1 MFARFDRQTGYCF
14 GCLRTREEA
23 YELARD
29 DGRLPPPDPEGASTT
44 SGEAGNRY
52 PARSVAEVSRR
63 DGIECAN
70 AHSTRLCQQAAE
82 EFCRRMG
89 ARLTRLR
96 RNVLM
101 LVVSAEHPLTAYE
114 ILDLLRPKDPSATP
128 AGVYRSLDFLTEL
141 GLVHRKRQELH
152 RLCDAGSHASQP
164 NARLPTLRRG
174 CRDRRFGGRESDRK
188 SRTPSRLCPRS

>member
-1 MFARFDRQTGYCF
+1 MPTPHDH
-14 GCLRTREEA
+14 
-23 YELARD
+23 
-29 DGRLPPPDPEGASTT
+29 AS
-44 SGEAGNRY
+44 A
-52 PARSVAEVSRR
+52 
-63 DGIECAN
+63 
-70 AHSTRLCQQAAE
+70 QQATE

-141 GLVHRKRQELH
+141 GLVHRIESAKSFIACAMPDHTHPSQMLVCRRCGAVVETEDSGVARATESLGR
-152 RLCDAGSHASQP
+152 RLGFALDRNTMEFVGLCSS
-164 NARLPTLRRG
+164 
-174 CRDRRFGGRESDRK
+174 CRE
-188 SRTPSRLCPRS
+188 